1 MVIRWS
7 LTDFGPIFKKSH
19 PEDFGMRLLFL
30 SRISVENYWL
40 FGPVFSRLQNSKMP
54 ETRINKGFRK
64 EAFGADSR
72 TRTDDLR
79 ITNALLYQ
87 LSHSSELLNFCVFAA
102 MTCRLRNYTGMV
114 KIAIYSGFQP
124 FLLS

>member
-87 LSHSSELLNFCVFAA
+87 LSHTSGYLVLL
-102 MTCRLRNYTGMV
+102 LRHDV
-114 KIAIYSGFQP
+114 DIA
-124 FLLS
+124 LR